1 MKKGIVYIVI
11 IIIAMIISFFLTA
24 GLVSLVCWAFDLDFT
39 WKLAA
44 GVWAVIWLLK
54 SIFGRSGK

>member
-11 IIIAMIISFFLTA
+11 IIIAMIISFFLAA
-24 GLVSLVCWAFDLDFT
+24 GLVRLSCWAFDFDFT
-39 WKLAA
+39 WKLAV

>member
-1 MKKGIVYIVI
+1 MKTGIAYIVI
-11 IIIAMIISFFLTA
+11 TIIVIIISFFLTA
-24 GLVSLVCWAFDLDFT
+24 GLVRLACWAFDFYFT